1 MFSSFDMIVYDMFA
15 LEPNEFVRNI
25 QPYRDGT
32 VADQLI
38 NTRHM
43 WSETFTLMASDYDE
57 LADLLQQITETVG
70 VTNSRF
76 ASNPSKQIEPYAM
89 RQFKLAE
96 FLQFLQSGRNTFK
109 TTIAAVQQQFEDSKQ
124 QQSEQEFE
132 VKVQQAVRMLQWIK
146 SDYKHERGEFDR
158 VSKHFGINPKKME
171 KVYSSSKPKK
181 LTMDV
186 WKDLDNTDSWNIHS
200 LKDVEYFATMYGR
213 DYDKILMEI
222 LEPPHTIYCPIVL
235 LRGGD
240 YHLVAGNTRL
250 MFCRALQIQPQVVIV
265 EIGDDDDRTDAR
277 KRIQRP
283 LG

>member
-1 MFSSFDMIVYDMFA
+1 MISFFDMIVYDMFA

-43 WSETFTLMASDYDE
+43 WSETFTRMASDYDE
-57 LADLLQQITETVG
+57 LTNLLQQITETVG

-76 ASNPSKQIEPYAM
+76 ASNPNKQIEPYAM

-109 TTIAAVQQQFEDSKQ
+109 TTIASVQQHYELEQQ
-124 QQSEQEFE
+124 QQSQQKFE
-132 VKVQQAVRMLQWIK
+132 LQLQNAVTHLKWIK
-146 SDYKHERGEFDR
+146 GEYLYEKGEFDR
-158 VSKHFGINPKKME
+158 VSKHFGIKSKVME
-171 KVYSSSKPKK
+171 KAYAISKPQK
-181 LTMDV
+181 LTMNV
-186 WKDLDNTDSWNIHS
+186 WKNLDNTDSWTIRS
-200 LKDVEYFATMYGR
+200 LKDVQYFAALYDR
-213 DYDKILMEI
+213 NYDKILTEI

-277 KRIQRP
+277 KRV
-283 LG
+283 